1 VRALIVLPFLAV
13 LSSAT
18 SALADPP
25 PPGTV
30 MKVTPPAQG
39 TMPLPEKICA
49 LQIER
54 NMAMLGQLEKTL
66 VLTAK
71 QKPLFDAWKNTR
83 VEVMHAWP
91 CPAPSTGAD
100 VPTPTRM
107 EREEKLLTIEIDA
120 LRREK
125 PLVAAFY
132 ESLTPEQRQTFDGP
146 PPRPQQQA
154 MPQPAPAQPK
164 AETPPKH

>member
-1 VRALIVLPFLAV
+1 MRARIVLPVLAV
-13 LSSAT
+13 LSFAS

-25 PPGTV
+25 PGTI

-54 NMAMLGQLEKTL
+54 NMAMLGQLEKAL
-66 VLTAK
+66 VLTEK
-71 QKPLFDAWKNTR
+71 QKPLFDAWMKTR

-120 LRREK
+120 LHREK
-125 PLVAAFY
+125 PLVTAFY
-132 ESLTPEQRQTFDGP
+132 ESLTPAQRQTFDGP
-146 PPRPQQQA
+146 PRPQQVT
-154 MPQPAPAQPK
+154 PQPVPAKPK
-164 AETPPKH
+164 AEAAPPAH

>member
-1 VRALIVLPFLAV
+1 VRARIVLPILAV
-13 LSSAT
+13 LSFAS
-18 SALADPP
+18 SALADP

-30 MKVTPPAQG
+30 MKVTPPAPNA
-39 TMPLPEKICA
+39 MPLPEKICA
-49 LQIER
+49 MQIDR
-54 NMAMLGQLEKTL
+54 NMAMLTQLEKTL
-66 VLTAK
+66 VLTEK

-107 EREEKLLTIEIDA
+107 EREEKLLTTEVDA
-120 LRREK
+120 LRRER
-125 PLVAAFY
+125 PLVGALY

-146 PPRPQQQA
+146 PPRPQQA
-154 MPQPAPAQPK
+154 APQPPPAPPK
-164 AETPPKH
+164 AATPPAH

>member
-18 SALADPP
+18 AALADPP

-66 VLTAK
+66 ALTAK
-71 QKPLFDAWKNTR
+71 QKPLFDSWKNTR

-107 EREEKLLTIEIDA
+107 EREEKLLTIEVDA

-132 ESLTPEQRQTFDGP
+132 ESLTPEQRQIFDGP
-146 PPRPQQQA
+146 QQA
-154 MPQPAPAQPK
+154 APQPPPAPPAPPK

>member
-1 VRALIVLPFLAV
+1 MRALIVLPVLAV
-13 LSSAT
+13 LSFAS
-18 SALADPP
+18 SALADP

-30 MKVTPPAQG
+30 MKVTPPAPG
-39 TMPLPEKICA
+39 AMPLPEKICA
-49 LQIER
+49 MQIER
-54 NMAMLGQLEKTL
+54 NTELLGQLEKTL

-91 CPAPSTGAD
+91 CPAPSTGND

-107 EREEKLLTIEIDA
+107 EREEKLLSIEIDA

-146 PPRPQQQA
+146 PPRPQQPA
-154 MPQPAPAQPK
+154 MPPPPPAPPK
-164 AETPPKH
+164 AGTPPKH

>member
-1 VRALIVLPFLAV
+1 LA
-13 LSSAT
+13 
-18 SALADPP
+18 
-25 PPGTV
+25 
-30 MKVTPPAQG
+30 
-39 TMPLPEKICA
+39 
-49 LQIER
+49 
-54 NMAMLGQLEKTL
+54 
-66 VLTAK
+66 LTAK

-146 PPRPQQQA
+146 PPRPQQA
-154 MPQPAPAQPK
+154 APQPPPAPPK

>member
-1 VRALIVLPFLAV
+1 MRARIVLPILAV
-13 LSSAT
+13 LSFAS
-18 SALADPP
+18 SALADP

-30 MKVTPPAQG
+30 MKVTPPAPNA
-39 TMPLPEKICA
+39 MPLPEKICA
-49 LQIER
+49 MQIDR
-54 NMAMLGQLEKTL
+54 NMAMLTQLEKTL
-66 VLTAK
+66 VLTEK

-107 EREEKLLTIEIDA
+107 EREEKLLTTEVDA
-120 LRREK
+120 LRRER
-125 PLVAAFY
+125 PLVGALY

-146 PPRPQQQA
+146 PPRPQQA
-154 MPQPAPAQPK
+154 APQPPPAPPK
-164 AETPPKH
+164 AATPPAH

>member
-1 VRALIVLPFLAV
+1 MRALIVLPVLAV
-13 LSSAT
+13 LSFAT
-18 SALADPP
+18 AALADPP
-25 PPGTV
+25 PGTI

-54 NMAMLGQLEKTL
+54 NMAMLGQLEKAL
-66 VLTAK
+66 VLTEK
-71 QKPLFDAWKNTR
+71 QKPLFDAWMKTR

-107 EREEKLLTIEIDA
+107 EREEKLLTIELDA
-120 LRREK
+120 LHREK
-125 PLVAAFY
+125 PLVTAFY
-132 ESLTPEQRQTFDGP
+132 ESLTPAQRQTFDGP
-146 PPRPQQQA
+146 PRPQQA
-154 MPQPAPAQPK
+154 MPQPAPAKPK
-164 AETPPKH
+164 AETPPAH

>member
-18 SALADPP
+18 SALADP

-107 EREEKLLTIEIDA
+107 EREEKLLTIEVDA

-146 PPRPQQQA
+146 PPRPQQA
-154 MPQPAPAQPK
+154 APQPPPAPPK